1 MQKNKIVRDIFNNT
15 DSLNMTGMQNPSIER
30 DFHFDIIDNNEF
42 QLVPIRQNPTGV
54 SAIIE
59 PILPSNPKIDAQIV
73 LPNQNINAFVESLNQ
88 DEIKSSSQ
96 LNNGMT
102 SEEQKNDSA
111 IGLTNAVTNDKI
123 KKAFPYLLVG
133 VALVGGYLIFRKK

>member
-1 MQKNKIVRDIFNNT
+1 MQKNKIVRDIFDNSN
-15 DSLNMTGMQNPSIER
+15 SLNMTGMQNPSIER
-30 DFHFDIIDNNEF
+30 DFHFDVIDNKEF
-42 QLVPIRQNPTGV
+42 QLVPIKQNPTGV

-59 PILPSNPKIDAQIV
+59 PISPLNPQIDAQIV

-88 DEIKSSSQ
+88 DETKSSAELLSSD
-96 LNNGMT
+96 T
-102 SEEQKNDSA
+102 KNDSA
-111 IGLTNAVTNDKI
+111 SGLTNAVTNDKI